1 MSARGQ
7 RRQPQTRVWRAEE
20 LPVSGGVPKGTSENA
35 CIPASVVAQS
45 RASDMSAS
53 LRKEVDVMRAALK
66 GAVRASETNIEVLR
80 HLLGQLDGIESRLAT
95 LQIE

>member
-1 MSARGQ
+1 
-7 RRQPQTRVWRAEE
+7 
-20 LPVSGGVPKGTSENA
+20 
-35 CIPASVVAQS
+35 
-45 RASDMSAS
+45 
-53 LRKEVDVMRAALK
+53 MRAALK